1 MKIALVRRG
10 FSAGGGAERYL
21 SRVAAGLRR
30 VGHDPVL
37 VGDVSWPEDRW
48 DGESE
53 VIDAR
58 GPWDFAEQVARRMD
72 RAVWD
77 SVFSLE
83 RIFFCHAYRAGDG
96 VHRAWMKR
104 RQAGGS
110 GAWRTWFRGLRP
122 KHKQLLALEKRLFG
136 DGGARRIIVNSRMVA
151 AEITAEYGV
160 ADERIHLV
168 YNGYDP
174 GRGGE
179 TVADREQAR
188 GSLRKAMEIPED
200 ALVILFT
207 GSGWERKGLDF
218 LVRALDRLNR
228 RNIHLIVAGRGR
240 MRRGY
245 AGDRR
250 HFLGTVAHMP
260 PLYAAADLFVLPTLY
275 DPFSNACLEAM
286 RHGLPVVT
294 TTANGF
300 AEIGCDGVHGEAVAA
315 GDVAALTSALDRW
328 TSPDFAPPA
337 REACTEKVSHLTIE
351 ANVRQTLEVLEAAAR
366 I

>member
-21 SRVAAGLRR
+21 SRVADGLRR
-30 VGHDPVL
+30 AGHDPVL
-37 VGDVSWPEDRW
+37 VGDVRWPKDRW
-48 DGESE
+48 DGELE
-53 VIDAR
+53 VIEAR

-72 RAVWD
+72 RAAWD

-83 RIFFCHAYRAGDG
+83 RIFSCDGYRAGDG

-104 RQAGGS
+104 RQAAGG
-110 GAWRTWFRGLRP
+110 GALRAWFRGLRS
-122 KHKQLLALEKRLFG
+122 KHKQMLALEERLFG
-136 DGGARRIIVNSRMVA
+136 DAGARRIIVNSRMVA
-151 AEITAEYGV
+151 AEIAEEYGV
-160 ADERIHLV
+160 GDERIHLI

-179 TVADREQAR
+179 SADEGKDARE
-188 GSLRKAMEIPED
+188 SLRQSMGIPGD

-218 LVRALDRLNR
+218 LVRALDRLDR

-245 AGDRR
+245 ASERR

-286 RHGLPVVT
+286 RHGLPVLT

-315 GDVAALTSALDRW
+315 GDVAALTAALDRW
-328 TSPDFAPPA
+328 TARDFAPPA
-337 REACTEKVSHLTIE
+337 REACAAKVSHLTIE
-351 ANVRQTLEVLEAAAR
+351 ANVKRTLEVLEQAAR
-366 I
+366 S